1 MVYLRIFWAFAYLL
15 LFYYCV
21 FTVVFNLDAFTLAE
35 KLTFGLI
42 ISGVHLLSSAISHSK
57 DS

>member
-42 ISGVHLLSSAISHSK
+42 ISGVHLLSTEGHL
-57 DS
+57 